1 MLQANQKT
9 LDDMER
15 RYPGIVASIMAFE
28 NLELPPCPH
37 CASDNTAEVQVGMM
51 GRTIY
56 IVGATTKAKLVSN
69 VVNKLGE
76 YFCNECKKFF
86 DPPALTGAA
95 S

>member
-15 RYPGIVASIMAFE
+15 RYPGIMASIMEFE
-28 NLELPPCPH
+28 NAELPACPL
-37 CASDNTAEVQVGMM
+37 CGSDNTAEVQVGIM

-56 IVGATTKAKLVSN
+56 IVGATTKAKLVPN
-69 VVNKLGE
+69 VANKLGE
-76 YFCNECKKFF
+76 YFCNECHKFF
-86 DPPALTGAA
+86 DAPALISPA